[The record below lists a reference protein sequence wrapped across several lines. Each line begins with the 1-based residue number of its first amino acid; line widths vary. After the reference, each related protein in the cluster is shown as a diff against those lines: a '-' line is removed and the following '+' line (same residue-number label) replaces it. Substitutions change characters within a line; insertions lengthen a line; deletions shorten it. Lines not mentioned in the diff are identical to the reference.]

1 MSQFQSDPALV
12 VQFRRR
18 WDAADRAT
26 IKFLSELSEAELDR
40 LSVAHGERIVRRLPA
55 GLTAGLTSGERHDL
69 ARALGRPLVRRMA
82 ERRPRPDEANH
93 DQI

>member
-18 WDAADRAT
+18 WDDADRAT
-26 IKFLSELSEAELDR
+26 IKFLSELGEAELDR

-55 GLTAGLTSGERHDL
+55 ALTAVLTLGERHDL
-69 ARALGRPLVRRMA
+69 ARAFGRPLVRRMR
-82 ERRPRPDEANH
+82 ERRTD
-93 DQI
+93 